1 MVKHLSTKTLLLLAI
16 LFWGSMS
23 AFAQT
28 GQVTGTVTD
37 AGDGT
42 TLPGASVVV
51 KGTVTGTVTDI
62 NGKYSI
68 SVSPN
73 ATLVFSFVGYE
84 SQEVLVQPNTVVNVP
99 LQMQSTALSELVV
112 IGYGVQKKGDATG
125 SVSVIGSKDFNQG
138 AITTPQQLLAGKSAG
153 VVITSSSGAPGS
165 GSTIRIRG
173 GSSMSASNDPLIV
186 VDGVPLDNV
195 GISGMSNPLSVVNPN
210 DIETFTVL
218 KDASATAIYG
228 SRASNGVIMI
238 TTKKGKAGSKLKLSY
253 NGYLSMGVA
262 PKFVDVL
269 SGDEFRQLASD
280 KFGTNNIDSAGLA
293 RLGTA
298 NTDWQSEIYRSA
310 ISQDHNISATGSYK
324 TMPYRFSYGYT
335 NEQGILENTDMKR
348 NSLTL
353 NLNPTFLND
362 DLKVNIN
369 AKGSFSKNN
378 FGNDGA
384 VGSAVRFDPTQPVMN
399 GNSRY
404 AGYYTWTMDGTPNGE
419 YNQMATSNP
428 VAQIDLT
435 DNQSK
440 VNRYIANGQ
449 FDYRLPFLPDLHANL
464 NLAID
469 QYSSSGH
476 NNADTTAMWTRRAG
490 FGQLIDYNQE
500 GYTKT
505 LDFTLNYKKDLD
517 AIKSKIEVMG
527 GYSWQHF
534 YRKGD
539 NYQRSI
545 VNESH
550 PLIVA
555 DSSNYATEN
564 FLVSFFGRINYSLMD
579 RYLVT
584 FTLRDDGSSRFSEDN
599 RWGLFPSVAL
609 AWKLKNESFFKDVDA
624 LYDLKLR
631 LGWGQTGQQNINNGD
646 YPYMGTYRISQ
657 PSAYY
662 QFGGTWYPTLR
673 PNAYDPNIK
682 WETTTTQNIGIDFSF
697 LEDRVSGSFDLYN
710 RVTDDLINFIPIPNG
725 SNFSN
730 YLTTNVG
737 SLENNGYEI
746 ALNFKPISNKEVV
759 WDFGFNLSY
768 NQNEITKLTRTDD
781 PNYMGVATGGISG
794 GTGNNIQIQSVGYPT
809 NSFFVLQQVYGSNGM
824 PLEGL
829 YVDLSG
835 QGGNVAGNLANFYHY
850 KKPAADYMMGINT
863 RLDYRNWDFALS
875 GRVSIGNYVYNNVAS
890 QTFYGN
896 LYNNSFWQNMTSQI
910 ENTEFNNAQ
919 YFSDLYVENASFF
932 KMDYMSAGYSFDK
945 LITEKLSGRVSFTVQ
960 NAFTITKYKGLDPE
974 VDGGIDNNFYPRA
987 RIFLL
992 GLNVDF

>member
-1 MVKHLSTKTLLLLAI
+1 LLLAI
-16 LFWGSMS
+16 LFWGSLS
-23 AFAQT
+23 AFAQS

-62 NGKYSI
+62 NGKFSI
-68 SVSPN
+68 TVSPN

-84 SQEVLVQPNTVVNVP
+84 SQEVLVQPSTVVNIALV
-99 LQMQSTALSELVV
+99 MQSTALSEFVV

-125 SVSVIGSKDFNQG
+125 SVSVIGTKDFNQG

-195 GISGMSNPLSVVNPN
+195 AISGMANPLSVVNPN

-238 TTKKGKAGSKLKLSY
+238 TTKKGKAGSKLKISY
-253 NGYLSMGVA
+253 NGYLSAGIA
-262 PKFVDVL
+262 PKFVDVY
-269 SGDEFRQLASD
+269 SGDQFRKLAHD
-280 KFGTNNIDSAGLA
+280 KYGTNNIDSAGLA
-293 RLGTA
+293 RLGTE
-298 NTDWQSEIYRSA
+298 NTDWQKEIYRTA
-310 ISQDHNISATGSYK
+310 ISQDHNLSATGSYK

-335 NEQGILENTDMKR
+335 NEQGILTNTDMKR

-353 NLNPTFLND
+353 NLNPTFFRD

-384 VGSAVRFDPTQPVMN
+384 VGSAVRFDPSQPVMN
-399 GNSRY
+399 GNTRY

-469 QYSSSGH
+469 QYSSTGH

-490 FGQLIDYNQE
+490 FGQLIDYNQD

-505 LDFTLNYKKDLD
+505 LDFTLNYKKDLES
-517 AIKSKIEVMG
+517 IKSKIEVMG

-545 VNESH
+545 VDENH

-555 DSSNYATEN
+555 DSSSYATEN

-609 AWKLKNESFFKDVDA
+609 AWKIKNESFLKDVDV
-624 LYDLKLR
+624 LSDLKLR

-682 WETTTTQNIGIDFSF
+682 WETTTTKNIGLDFSF

-737 SLENNGYEI
+737 SLENKGYEI
-746 ALNFKPISNKEVV
+746 ALNFKPISNKELV
-759 WDFGFNLSY
+759 WDIGFNLSY

-781 PNYMGVATGGISG
+781 PNYMGVATGGIGG

-850 KKPAADYMMGINT
+850 KKPAADYLMGINT
-863 RLDYRNWDFALS
+863 RLNYRKWDFALS
-875 GRVSIGNYVYNNVAS
+875 GRISIGNYVYNNVAS

-896 LYNNSFWQNMTSQI
+896 LYNNSFWQNLTSQI
-910 ENTEFNNAQ
+910 SNTEFNNAQ
-919 YFSDLYVENASFF
+919 YFSDLYIENASFF

-960 NAFTITKYKGLDPE
+960 NAFTITKYEGLDPE

>member
-1 MVKHLSTKTLLLLAI
+1 MVKHLSAKTLLLLAI
-16 LFWGSMS
+16 LFCGSMA
-23 AFAQT
+23 AFAQN

-37 AGDGT
+37 AGDRT

-51 KGTVTGTVTDI
+51 KGTMTGTVTDI

-68 SVSPN
+68 SVGPN

-125 SVSVIGSKDFNQG
+125 SVSVVGTKDFNKG

-186 VDGVPLDNV
+186 VDGVPLDNI
-195 GISGMSNPLSVVNPN
+195 GISGLSNPLSVVNPN

-238 TTKKGKAGSKLKLSY
+238 TTKKGKSGSKLKLSY
-253 NGYLSMGVA
+253 NGYLSAGMA

-269 SGDEFRQLASD
+269 SGDEFRKLASD

-298 NTDWQSEIYRSA
+298 NTDWQNEIFRTA
-310 ISQDHNISATGSYK
+310 ISQDHNLSATGSYK

-353 NLNPTFLND
+353 NLNPSFLED
-362 DLKVNIN
+362 HLKVNIN
-369 AKGSFSKNN
+369 AKGMFSKSN

-384 VGSAVRFDPTQPVMN
+384 VGSAVRFDPTQTVMN
-399 GNSRY
+399 GNTRY
-404 AGYYTWTMDGTPNGE
+404 AGYTTWTMDGTPNGE

-428 VAQIDLT
+428 VAQINLT

-440 VNRYIANGQ
+440 VNRYIVNGQ
-449 FDYRLPFLPDLHANL
+449 FDYKFHFLPELHANL
-464 NLAID
+464 NVALD
-469 QYSSSGH
+469 KYTSSGH

-490 FGQLIDYNQE
+490 FGQLTDYSQD

-505 LDFTLNYKKDLD
+505 LDFTLNYKKDLNKD
-517 AIKSKIEVMG
+517 NKIEVMG

-545 VNESH
+545 VDAAH

-564 FLVSFFGRINYSLMD
+564 FLVSFFGRLNYSLMD

-609 AWKLKNESFFKDVDA
+609 AWKLKNESFFKNVDA

-631 LGWGQTGQQNINNGD
+631 LGWGKTGQQNINNGD

-657 PSAYY
+657 QSAYY
-662 QFGGTWYPTLR
+662 QFGNTWYPTLR

-682 WETTTTQNIGIDFSF
+682 WESTTTKNIGIDFSF
-697 LEDRVSGSFDLYN
+697 LEDRISGSFDLYN

-737 SLENNGYEI
+737 SLENKGYEI
-746 ALNFKPISNKEVV
+746 SLNFKPISNKEVV

-781 PNYMGVATGGISG
+781 PNYMGVITGGIGG

-835 QGGNVAGNLANFYHY
+835 QGGNVAGNLANFYRY
-850 KKPAADYMMGINT
+850 KKPAPDYLMGINT
-863 RLDYRNWDFALS
+863 RLNYRKWDFALS
-875 GRVSIGNYVYNNVAS
+875 GRVSLGNYVYNNVAS

-896 LYNNSFWQNMTSQI
+896 LYNNSFWQNLSTQI
-910 ENTEFNNAQ
+910 SDSKFNNAQ
-919 YFSDLYVENASFF
+919 YFSDFYIENASYF
-932 KMDYMSAGYSFDK
+932 KMDYMSVGYTFDK
-945 LITEKLSGRVSFTVQ
+945 LISEKLNGRVSFTVQ

-974 VDGGIDNNFYPRA
+974 VDGGIDNNFYPRS
-987 RIFLL
+987 RVFLL
-992 GLNVDF
+992 GLNIDF